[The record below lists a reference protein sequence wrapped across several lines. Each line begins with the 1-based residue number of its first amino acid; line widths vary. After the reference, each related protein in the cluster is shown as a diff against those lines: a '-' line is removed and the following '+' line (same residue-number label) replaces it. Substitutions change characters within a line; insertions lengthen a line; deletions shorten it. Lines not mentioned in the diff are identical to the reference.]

1 MNVAHEE
8 VLKVTIR
15 ESDET
20 AKIRDQTPRFEM
32 EHNKWKVKIKNTTT
46 NTSSVKE

>member
-8 VLKVTIR
+8 LLKVTIR

-32 EHNKWKVKIKNTTT
+32 EQNQWKVKIKKTTT